1 MQYDGTDLHRSSL
14 VHIRS
19 SKIQLNAELTEATGS
34 RVTVTEWP
42 GCAKRHRCFGSF
54 NPLKPNFRGGRKSI
68 ILVEGSQAMLAR
80 PSGRSNVKV
89 KTLWW

>member
-14 VHIRS
+14 EHIRS
-19 SKIQLNAELTEATGS
+19 SKIKLIADLT
-34 RVTVTEWP
+34 TVTEWP

-68 ILVEGSQAMLAR
+68 ILLEGSQAMPAR

-89 KTLWW
+89 KTLW